1 MYKSAYTGWTGKID
15 GGAALAAGHIKVFI
29 MEWVDGVGHS
39 ARRVGGRMVAAGIGI
54 GIGPFVDVFGKN
66 HNSIPNILCLV
77 SLLRC

>member
-1 MYKSAYTGWTGKID
+1 
-15 GGAALAAGHIKVFI
+15 